1 MDFPAGTLALF
12 AGHRSLHC
20 VTPVAAAT
28 ADATAAAAAAPEKR
42 EGESSAA
49 AAAAAVAAAAAAA
62 RLVAVLCFAREPDVR
77 NSAEVQRL
85 FWGRVIQ

>member
-1 MDFPAGTLALF
+1 MEFPAGTLALF

-20 VTPVAAAT
+20 VTPVATKTAAET
-28 ADATAAAAAAPEKR
+28 ATVAETDSAADTAAAT
-42 EGESSAA
+42 
-49 AAAAAVAAAAAAA
+49 A
-62 RLVAVLCFAREPDVR
+62 RLVAVLCFAREPGVR